1 MVASGL
7 FTLFIAITLDTE
19 FYTEGRV
26 TWATLFSNPIITP
39 LNNLKYNLQSSN
51 LALHGTHPRYQHA
64 LVNLPMLIGPA
75 FTLLFWRPQW
85 TLRIY
90 SAISG
95 LAVLSIFQHQEAR
108 FLMPIVPLLLSSV
121 RLPENLRVRK
131 IWMSVWIGFNVI
143 FGLLMGTYHQGG
155 VVPTQFHISGIEDAT
170 HALWWKT
177 YSPPIWLLNG
187 KNEML
192 TTHDLMGM
200 KGDLM
205 IEELQKLATC
215 NDGPESENTK
225 GTYLVAPLSATF
237 LDTYTSQESKNE
249 AGLEL
254 KKVWQYRTHLNL
266 DDLDFGDD
274 GIWPTLS
281 RVIGRRGL
289 GIWRV
294 RKSCSPRVEL
304 EHEPGK

>member
-7 FTLFIAITLDTE
+7 FTLFIAITIDTE
-19 FYTEGRV
+19 FYTAGRV
-26 TWATLFSNPIITP
+26 TWATLFSAPVVTP
-39 LNNLKYNLQSSN
+39 LNNLKYNIQSSN
-51 LALHGTHPRYQHA
+51 LALHGVHPRYQHVLA
-64 LVNLPMLIGPA
+64 NLPMLIGPA
-75 FTLLFWRPQW
+75 FALLFYRPQW

-108 FLMPIVPLLLSSV
+108 FLMPTIPLLLSSV
-121 RLPENLRVRK
+121 RLPENKKFRQAF
-131 IWMSVWIGFNVI
+131 MGVWIAFNAI
-143 FGLLMGTYHQGG
+143 FGLLMGKYHQGG

-200 KGDLM
+200 KGELL
-205 IEELQKLATC
+205 IRELQQFATC
-215 NDGPESENTK
+215 DGHEGDSTN

-237 LDTYTSQESKNE
+237 LDAYTSQKKNAE
-249 AGLEL
+249 GLEL
-254 KKVWQYRTHLNL
+254 EKVWQYRTHLNL
-266 DDLDFGDD
+266 DDLEFGDD
-274 GIWPTLS
+274 GVWPTLK
-281 RVIGRRGL
+281 RVVGRRGL
-289 GIWRV
+289 GVWRV
-294 RKSCSPRVEL
+294 TKSCQSSPRVES
-304 EHEPGK
+304 EPGT